1 MSNPEP
7 TIIPRLRRREVM
19 DRRTFQGRL
28 DHLLRYIAATL
39 FGFLFCG
46 LLLGIPILLV
56 ITSTYGLGDAA
67 RVKAEGLLGGK
78 FYRVSIGRV
87 LFSPTRGF
95 ILDRLEIHDL
105 TPAQR
110 LIVSADRI
118 AVSMNMDS
126 LLRRTPRLERI
137 FLRDAT
143 LDIPLGASEQPRLRL
158 DHVRGLIICPP
169 SQFRLSS
176 ATFEIAGVK
185 VSVSGSFLNPQKFSP
200 KPVQSE
206 GPGKTAQTIDAIQ
219 RELRSINW
227 SEGKPMLTIQAGGDL
242 GDSESLRVDLAE
254 LQTGPGEWHG
264 ITFRRI
270 GMTLHYQDSK
280 LTLDRLL
287 TDDRAGVFQAAGKA
301 DFHEKNAS
309 LEFAGSLGGSVLPSL
324 LLTPKKAADL
334 SCLDPLHLEGNF
346 SADWLSGKPSFGGI
360 ARFNTGH
367 FGYRG
372 VIFDTLAA
380 GVALREGKF
389 LVRDLRASGAPGAIE
404 ADLMIAPGDNRVRL
418 KASLFPSKFAPM
430 TVGKTREAFEGMDF
444 KDPLQISFEGGAPI
458 LDPLQLQGNGSLELG
473 KAAMRGAWI
482 DGLSSKFQ
490 AANGAVTFRDI
501 LVRMGEGSGRGEFVY
516 DYKNLE
522 GLFPKVQ
529 SSLDPVQLMTWI
541 DPRIAESLRAY
552 RFIKPPNLRLTGK
565 VGLKDPQKNDLHI
578 ELNAP
583 AGLGYTLIRKDLPFG
598 STSGMVHLKGQK
610 VLVDLPKSRLFGGG
624 VALKADVSVAP
635 GDSRYGASVHL
646 EKVDFKT
653 LAMLYFGYGE
663 SSGSL
668 TADYAFHAVGGD
680 DHAMTGKGNLL
691 IENGNVLAMP
701 IFGPLSLLLNEIIPG
716 LGYQNARQA
725 TTDFTVENG
734 AITTRNL
741 LIQGKGF
748 NMIGNGTIYYLDD
761 KMSMN
766 MRLNAQGLPGLVLF
780 PVSKI
785 FEYESVGSA
794 KHPKWRPKLLPKG
807 SSSQSTESPT
817 QQ

>member
-1 MSNPEP
+1 
-7 TIIPRLRRREVM
+7 M
-19 DRRTFQGRL
+19 DRRTFKGKM
-28 DHLLRYIAATL
+28 DHLLRYIAASF
-39 FGFLFCG
+39 FGFLFFFLIVG
-46 LLLGIPILLV
+46 VPVILV
-56 ITSTYGLGDAA
+56 FTSTYGLGDAV
-67 RVKAEGLLGGK
+67 RIRAEGLLGGK

-87 LFSPTRGF
+87 LFNPKRGF
-95 ILDRLEIHDL
+95 ILDRLQIHDL

-110 LIVSADRI
+110 LIVSANRI
-118 AVSMNMDS
+118 AVSVNMDS
-126 LLRRTPRLERI
+126 LLRRSPRLERI

-143 LDIPLGASEQPRLRL
+143 LDIPLGPSEEPRLRL

-176 ATFEIAGVK
+176 ATFEVAGVK
-185 VSVSGSFLNPQKFSP
+185 VSVAGTFLNPQKFSP
-200 KPVQSE
+200 KPVSSE
-206 GPGKTAQTIDAIQ
+206 GPGKTAQTIEAIQ
-219 RELRSINW
+219 HEVQSVHW
-227 SEGKPMLTIQAGGDL
+227 SGEKPTITIQAGGDL
-242 GDSESLRVDLAE
+242 GDSESLRVDRAE
-254 LQTGPGEWHG
+254 LQAGPGEWHG
-264 ITFRRI
+264 ARFQRI
-270 GMTLHYQDSK
+270 GLALHYQDRK
-280 LTLDRLL
+280 LTLDRLVM
-287 TDDRAGVFQAAGKA
+287 DDGSGIFQAAGKA
-301 DFHEKNAS
+301 DFGEKNS
-309 LEFAGSLGGSVLPSL
+309 FLEFSGALGGSVLPTL
-324 LLTPKKAADL
+324 LLSHKKASDWI
-334 SCLDPLHLEGNF
+334 CRDPIHLEGNF
-346 SADWLSGKPSFGGI
+346 SANWLSGKPVLGGI

-372 VIFDTLAA
+372 VICDSLSA

-389 LVRDLRASGAPGAIE
+389 LVRDLHASGE
-404 ADLMIAPGDNRVRL
+404 AGIIDLDLMLAPGDNRVRL
-418 KASLFPSKFAPM
+418 KAALFPAKFTPM
-430 TVGKTREAFEGMDF
+430 TGGKTREAFEAMDF
-444 KDPLQISFEGGAPI
+444 KDPLQISFEGGTPV

-482 DGLSSKFQ
+482 DRLSSKFR

-501 LVRMGEGSGRGEFVY
+501 LVRMGEASGRGEFVY
-516 DYKNLE
+516 DYKNWE

-583 AGLGYTLIRKDLPFG
+583 AGLGYTLIGKDLPFG
-598 STSGMVHLKGQK
+598 STSGLVHLKGQK

-668 TADYAFHAVGGD
+668 TADYAFSAVGGD

-716 LGYQNARQA
+716 FGYQNARQA

>member
-1 MSNPEP
+1 
-7 TIIPRLRRREVM
+7 M
-19 DRRTFQGRL
+19 DRRTFKGKM
-28 DHLLRYIAATL
+28 DHVLRYIAASF
-39 FGFLFCG
+39 FGFLFFFLIVG
-46 LLLGIPILLV
+46 VPVILV
-56 ITSTYGLGDAA
+56 FTSTYGLGDTV
-67 RVKAEGLLGGK
+67 RIRAEGLLGGK

-87 LFSPTRGF
+87 LFNPKRGF
-95 ILDRLEIHDL
+95 ILDRLQIHDL

-110 LIVSADRI
+110 LIVSANRI
-118 AVSMNMDS
+118 AVSVNMDS
-126 LLRRTPRLERI
+126 LLRRSPRLERI

-143 LDIPLGASEQPRLRL
+143 LDIPLGPSEEPRLRL

-185 VSVSGSFLNPQKFSP
+185 VSVAGTFLNPQKFSP
-200 KPVQSE
+200 KPVSSE
-206 GPGKTAQTIDAIQ
+206 GPGKTAQTIEAIQ
-219 RELRSINW
+219 HEVQSVHW
-227 SEGKPMLTIQAGGDL
+227 SGEKPTITIQAGGDL
-242 GDSESLRVDLAE
+242 GDSESLRVDRAE
-254 LQTGPGEWHG
+254 LQAGPGEWHG
-264 ITFRRI
+264 ASFQRI
-270 GMTLHYQDSK
+270 GLSLHYQDRK
-280 LTLDRLL
+280 LTLDHLV
-287 TDDRAGVFQAAGKA
+287 TDDGAGIFQAAGKA
-301 DFHEKNAS
+301 DFSEKNS
-309 LEFAGSLGGSVLPSL
+309 FLEFSGALGGSVLPTL
-324 LLTPKKAADL
+324 LLSHKKASDWI
-334 SCLDPLHLEGNF
+334 CRDPIHLEGNF
-346 SADWLSGKPSFGGI
+346 SANWLSGKPVLGGI

-372 VIFDTLAA
+372 VICDSLSA

-389 LVRDLRASGAPGAIE
+389 LVRDLHASGEPGIIDL
-404 ADLMIAPGDNRVRL
+404 DLMLAPGDNRVRL
-418 KASLFPSKFAPM
+418 KAALFPAKFTPM
-430 TVGKTREAFEGMDF
+430 TGGKTREAFEAMDF
-444 KDPLQISFEGGAPI
+444 KDPLQISFEGGTPV
-458 LDPLQLQGNGSLELG
+458 LDSLQLQGNGSLELG

-482 DGLSSKFQ
+482 DRLSSKFR

-501 LVRMGEGSGRGEFVY
+501 LVRMGEASGRGEFVY
-516 DYKNLE
+516 DYKNWE

-583 AGLGYTLIRKDLPFG
+583 AGLGYTLIGKDLPFG
-598 STSGMVHLKGQK
+598 STSGLVHLKGQK

-668 TADYAFHAVGGD
+668 TADYAFSAVGGD

-716 LGYQNARQA
+716 FGYQNARQA
-725 TTDFTVENG
+725 TTDFIVENG

-807 SSSQSTESPT
+807 SSSQSTETPV
-817 QQ
+817 Q

>member
-1 MSNPEP
+1 
-7 TIIPRLRRREVM
+7 M
-19 DRRTFQGRL
+19 DRRTFKGKM
-28 DHLLRYIAATL
+28 DHLLRYIAASF
-39 FGFLFCG
+39 FGFLFFFLIVG
-46 LLLGIPILLV
+46 VPVILV
-56 ITSTYGLGDAA
+56 FTSTYGLGDAV
-67 RVKAEGLLGGK
+67 RIRAEGLLGGK

-87 LFSPTRGF
+87 LFNPKRGF
-95 ILDRLEIHDL
+95 ILDRLQIHDL

-110 LIVSADRI
+110 LIVSANRI
-118 AVSMNMDS
+118 AVSVNMDS
-126 LLRRTPRLERI
+126 LLRRSPRLERI

-143 LDIPLGASEQPRLRL
+143 LDIPLGPSEEPRLRL

-185 VSVSGSFLNPQKFSP
+185 VSVAGTFLNPQKFSP
-200 KPVQSE
+200 KPVSSE
-206 GPGKTAQTIDAIQ
+206 GPGKTAQTIEAIQ
-219 RELRSINW
+219 HEVQSVHW
-227 SEGKPMLTIQAGGDL
+227 SGEKPTITIQAGGDL
-242 GDSESLRVDLAE
+242 GDSESLRVDRAE
-254 LQTGPGEWHG
+254 LQAGPGEWHG
-264 ITFRRI
+264 ASFQRI
-270 GMTLHYQDSK
+270 GLALHYQDRK
-280 LTLDRLL
+280 LTLDRLVM
-287 TDDRAGVFQAAGKA
+287 DDGSGIFQAAGKA
-301 DFHEKNAS
+301 DFGEKNS
-309 LEFAGSLGGSVLPSL
+309 FLEFSGALGGSVLPTL
-324 LLTPKKAADL
+324 LLSHKKASDWI
-334 SCLDPLHLEGNF
+334 CRDPIHIEGNF
-346 SADWLSGKPSFGGI
+346 SANWLSGKSVLGGI

-372 VIFDTLAA
+372 VICDSLSA
-380 GVALREGKF
+380 GIALREGKF
-389 LVRDLRASGAPGAIE
+389 LVRDLHASGEPGIIDL
-404 ADLMIAPGDNRVRL
+404 DLMLAPGDNRVRL
-418 KASLFPSKFAPM
+418 KAALFPAKFTPM
-430 TVGKTREAFEGMDF
+430 TGGKTREAFEAMDF
-444 KDPLQISFEGGAPI
+444 KDPLQISFEGGTPV

-482 DGLSSKFQ
+482 DRLSSKFR

-501 LVRMGEGSGRGEFVY
+501 VVRMGEASGRGEFVY
-516 DYKNLE
+516 DYKNWE

-583 AGLGYTLIRKDLPFG
+583 AGLGYTLIGKDLPFG
-598 STSGMVHLKGQK
+598 STSGLVHLKGQK

-668 TADYAFHAVGGD
+668 TADYAFSAVGGD

-716 LGYQNARQA
+716 FGYQNARQA